1 MAHEF
6 CKSFFVFPTLF
17 KMKANPTPFIGHL
30 LLCLSTVACSTL
42 FITPAAAQK
51 LQEWRAYSGINL
63 SLLGGKGEPFEDVR
77 RLKAGLAFGL
87 GASLKMAEKLDLEL
101 MFAYEN
107 KGRLLDFPTPTD
119 RVRANYHYL
128 IFSAVAERKLVK
140 GSDKLFIGAGLY
152 CGYLL
157 RQQSV
162 FADRDPPGSQNNTY
176 FLRRYDFGPLVTAR
190 WDFLSYGK
198 LDIFLQSRAA
208 FGLVNINKGAFPPD
222 TVLRNR
228 SLVLALGAQL
238 RK

>member
-1 MAHEF
+1 
-6 CKSFFVFPTLF
+6 
-17 KMKANPTPFIGHL
+17 MKNPTPSIVHL

-63 SLLGGKGEPFEDVR
+63 SLLGGKGDPFEDVR
-77 RLKAGLAFGL
+77 RLKAAPAFGL
-87 GASLKMAEKLDLEL
+87 GASLKIAEKLDLEL

-107 KGRLLDFPTPTD
+107 KGRLLDFPSPTA

-128 IFSAVAERKLVK
+128 IFSAASEHKLVK
-140 GSDKLFIGAGLY
+140 GSDRVFVGAGLY

-162 FADRDPPGSQNNTY
+162 NANRDLPTSQLTRL
-176 FLRRYDFGPLVTAR
+176 FRRYDLGPLATAR
-190 WDFLSYGK
+190 WDFLTHGK
-198 LDIFLQSRAA
+198 FDFFFQARAA
-208 FGLVNINKGAFPPD
+208 FGLVNINKDAFRPPPD

-228 SLVLALGAQL
+228 SLVLALGARL